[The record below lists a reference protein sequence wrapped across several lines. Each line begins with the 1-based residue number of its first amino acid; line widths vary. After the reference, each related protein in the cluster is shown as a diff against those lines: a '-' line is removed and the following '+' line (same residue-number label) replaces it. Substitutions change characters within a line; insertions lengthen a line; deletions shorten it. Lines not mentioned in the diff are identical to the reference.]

1 MFGSISSCTPNSS
14 VSTQFRST
22 RNQILN
28 IWANVAITVNG
39 EVTNQRPIRLV
50 DGDLVEATVTSP
62 PGYLD
67 YKFYSYTLNS
77 ELQSFAVVNK
87 NNYGAVTVKAADSK
101 KRWYNY
107 VPVNFTISYY
117 RDLTKL
123 DYPLG
128 FGIQFVD
135 VDELHIVLDPLNKSV
150 LFYSKYQENISRVVL
165 PDSPISYR
173 KITADSVQGT
183 YTQELLTL
191 CSNGRLY
198 RIRFDNRYIASDQF
212 KPAVLPVFP
221 LEDLPYLQD
230 LPVGGSFTDAARA
243 RFLRSLFPVVSALDI
258 KGNTIWIAGSNTVFV
273 LNKNFTLLDTITV
286 GAVQIMD
293 IACLGNDAIVITK
306 DQQIYS
312 VTRSGT
318 STMIY
323 SAGAL
328 GSPCTMPDGISV
340 AVPDSNARQLLIIG
354 PALTYTIRSTPDF
367 FPAYAAIY
375 DGKLWVTG
383 HDTNKVIRFDS
394 DSTYTEYEFA
404 LKTALV
410 SAVGDSILA
419 VHCMQDFATLE
430 NINLQKVIKYS
441 PVAKRGPVSHI
452 GSRPK
457 QVKMLGRDL
466 IYPIPGP
473 GVTCWV
479 NGYFNYP
486 LSNNDW
492 LTASYQARSPGNYRC
507 NFILGETAID
517 FDVSVVSSADL
528 LDHFQSNIMAT
539 MMALPY
545 SNIAVPMVGNVDQG
559 VTYLDLGFDF
569 TVYGNTYS
577 NIGVT
582 TSGYIGFGNSVQVNN
597 SPTFSSVALDAVYV
611 EPQDLYQALPVN
623 NVDPLNITTGRLDS
637 NEIPGVYFKSYSYD
651 LFSGFRVRWI
661 GTSMSSYPLGNTLVT
676 EYTTTNHAEVV
687 VPTLQGINVNDYIS
701 GNGVVISTQVTGL
714 INYSAN
720 VEIYSAAGTRFL
732 TAKPET
738 IKKYSRLE
746 NLYSFYNYALTTT
759 EPGNRVLDQAIINP
773 VLGNVVVDGLIS
785 ANVSNFHIAE
795 FQYQQGFS
803 VSTLRQVKIRDIAT
817 ESRTIT
823 SLAQWGN
830 SPSLYIYVSDS
841 DYNKVYINQTLYG
854 SMISTTR
861 VTSKSAVQ
869 KTFNLQANFSKIS
882 EGFLQTIYTPPIQDG
897 NGNVIVN
904 GFWTNTVIQGNTV
917 TFTLTTTN
925 VPVGTQFPY
934 VITTGTGAISSS
946 DFVGN
951 PPLSGLLTI
960 NNAGTSSIQFRANTD
975 FIAEGAESF
984 VFTVSNLSVISM
996 ETLSHEI
1003 TVSEDLVAVPAG
1015 LSMIKVFNEYRITTA
1030 TNQSVPY
1037 NTLINLDHTTL
1048 TFDDPGY
1055 SNGTLIGNV
1064 SYKLYEHFLF
1074 EPGVTIG
1081 NSTTARYANTR
1092 TTANFSGNFASISN
1106 PASIAG
1112 NTAIL
1117 FKANIA
1123 HPAYSY
1129 EVGFYTGRGFQ
1140 YVEITHDNNNHAT
1153 STAIGIS
1160 SPDPTFYSIQTT
1172 VPTRTTVLFGSF
1184 VLFGDWQ
1191 KLGTGSFSEVLRG
1204 FMPREL
1210 DFTRVPA
1217 QGKNYA
1223 KYEAVVDQNF
1233 PINSNVFCSLNYGFL
1248 AINGSENLFYT
1259 KLKTDDIISVTV
1271 PYGLYQSAVAPLL
1284 SIGDFQMAVPAI
1296 AENDTTYYPEV
1307 TTLYTNVVGDDLM
1320 SGNITVTVS
1329 GEYVIPQYY
1338 RNTVRTDFIFKR
1350 IRANVVTVLSGI
1362 IHNFL
1367 IGDQIQVD
1375 NIYSSSRINDT
1386 RTVVIVG
1393 PSILRIVLKSS
1404 TGAVF
1409 NNMNFGQVE
1418 NPYTRYD
1425 PLTISSTNPYIG
1437 YDDGEIYYKTANV
1450 TATSTTN
1457 ITANIVINTPGIT
1470 AYVNNQRQTNNYAI
1484 QLTTG
1489 ANVRL
1494 EWYVGN
1500 YFQSNAVIYQ
1510 HKIDPVD
1517 NSNVFIPVGTWA
1529 VNNLPVTNEVTMF
1542 QPSVTLFDMSKEQL
1556 VLGPTVNEYA
1566 VAKEQ
1571 WLGSETVSQATN
1583 SVLFNK
1589 NKEEI
1594 TGQSVTAEFLNSAIQ
1609 QLKKSIAGEYA
1620 PSSAWISDRITS
1632 KAITASSI
1640 FRSSIASAFLTG
1652 KNDPSSSMPTPVG
1665 LRVQELLYYKNVVDY
1680 KHAGSALFYGMSQD
1694 FTPYPTFVDFSIE
1707 SMYAP
1712 SETVLESPASQA
1724 EYQQPYTEFVA
1735 GVNVGLDRSPTVYY
1749 YNYLAESAKSPT
1761 FVYFGYTV
1769 DYVKLNQTSYKN
1781 QAELVAIN
1789 SQLESDTFVPVIL
1802 KYQEFRSRHQLVT
1815 DLPES
1820 QLLNFH
1826 ASDLAQYNIITE
1838 SHDLAQVK
1846 YNQILANLD
1855 FQFTSLNLNFKQ
1867 LLNEIEETHLVLP
1880 QTSKQQL
1887 ETPIQELLQTTGA
1900 KKDLPNLVKFGANVA
1915 LDTSSVIESQMSPE
1929 IDQFY
1934 TEIVWNLAEI
1944 TEINPAIEYDL
1955 SNRQELTNPIKLDL
1969 TPQSLAE
1976 NYISWNLQE
1985 LLDVYN
1991 MELLP
1996 IESEYLVPRYNL
2008 FDIES
2013 QYIPALI
2020 NLYPLRSQHL
2030 VPNPTLLPLT
2040 AQFFKENPRLFNISA
2055 QFEIPNPRLFP
2066 LRAEQFRQTYIVPEI
2081 RREFI
2086 KTNPLGIPLVSKY
2099 ITQQYINNR
2108 ITPEYITTKLVPK
2121 LLQIEYQHA
2130 LSWNQTI
2137 DYGTI
2142 STSFL
2147 HYHPGGRGGDNLLAI
2162 GPPVNYIPN
2171 PFVSPLGD
2179 GNVSS
2184 LGFIPPTYNRAPYL
2198 AYTGNMGSSLLKG
2211 SQTGIFYIHSG
2222 NVLTHVSGTNY
2233 HFSVDYSHSIINVNS
2248 WTLGSGS
2255 TTGYYAI
2262 GLSSEN
2268 TRVVGENPYLQQ
2280 DIVWQARGNDYES
2293 NGGDQLTG
2301 GWDADWFPIDP
2312 DKAYRSVVWVK
2323 RVSDAANGAIYH
2335 GTISNGAAPAY
2346 PNNED
2351 DGTGNPISV
2360 GNVVRITDNL
2370 AEWDPYWSVT
2380 PAEDFVKDQWY
2391 LLVGV
2396 IYPRTYQE
2404 IVPIDKTGIYS
2415 SSGVKLAE
2423 NNGSISMGGKFPN
2436 NATHARQR
2444 VYALNSYDP
2453 DTIFHFAFPRFE
2465 ELDMYQPTIPA
2476 LCRAPNVVK
2485 FTSSPGNGE
2494 VNVEAG
2500 TLTFAGQTFNLDNAG
2515 GTNYGAGGYKT
2526 YARALTEANK
2536 FVNAVPLQI
2545 PKTDYWNYRIY
2556 FDYVNPEYSVT
2567 AESTTSG
2574 YDAIF
2579 TDLGETIRINASGL
2593 DCDEVVAYRIEPAV
2607 ATIEYLVVGGGG
2619 GGGAM
2624 AGGGGG
2630 GGAVF
2635 YNTLTGIELD
2645 REYPVTIGAGGRGG
2659 NILAE
2664 TTSTSGSASLFWNIE
2679 APGGS
2684 RGGDGRTANVAARF
2698 TAAINPVV
2706 EDITANSAV
2715 WTTSAG
2721 DFSETFFINLNAG
2734 NYIVYSLASG
2744 VHTVHL
2750 NDLPTVITGNIA
2762 GQQNVSTVTI
2772 ANSGQQRLRV
2782 YSRYTG
2788 TSSYVAVIIKSGLN
2802 TIYTLRT
2809 IIDATTSI
2817 SINSAIQGGSG
2828 GSSGGGG
2835 GSNVAATLSGTGGAG
2850 TTGNGYSGGSGT
2862 IIGGGGG
2869 GGAGAAGTDAVLIA
2883 QTVFETNAN
2892 VTLGNARAGESLTVG
2907 VGIAGNGGPGKL
2919 VFQSCWTIGA
2929 GGGGGSY
2936 FYSNAAALFGGNGGL
2951 YGGGNGGSIT
2961 SAAGAPGAVAS
2972 GGGGGGGFVQ
2982 AVYTPETIIYVYE
2995 QQRDFNGNLVFD
3007 GNGSPVPALDGSGN
3021 PIPVRDNN
3029 GNLVINYVRPPIV
3042 SSLTPYN
3049 GGNGAG
3055 GVVMFRYS
3063 KDYDIYLDPG
3073 LTGETVESGDYKVTH
3088 ITSGL
3093 GNVRWQIPCFSDLK
3107 QVCAPRR
3114 GSVFP
3119 VTWWIRGG

>member
-286 GAVQIMD
+286 GAVQIVD

-340 AVPDSNARQLLIIG
+340 AVPDSNARRLLIIG

-394 DSTYTEYEFA
+394 DNTYTEYEFA

-597 SPTFSSVALDAVYV
+597 SPTFSSVALDAVYL

-651 LFSGFRVRWI
+651 LFTGFRVRWI
-661 GTSMSSYPLGNTLVT
+661 GTAMSSYPLGNTLVT

-701 GNGVVISTQVTGL
+701 GNGVIISTQVTGL
-714 INYSAN
+714 INYLAN

-759 EPGNRVLDQAIINP
+759 VPGNRVLAQTIINP
-773 VLGNVVVDGLIS
+773 VLGNVVVDGIIS
-785 ANVSNFHIAE
+785 ANVGNFHIAE

-803 VSTLRQVKIRDIAT
+803 VTTLRQVKIRDIIT
-817 ESRTIT
+817 ESSTIT
-823 SLAQWGN
+823 NLAQWGN
-830 SPSLYIYVSDS
+830 NPSSYIYVSS
-841 DYNKVYINQTLYG
+841 ADYNKVYINQTLYA
-854 SMISTTR
+854 SNISTTT
-861 VTSKSAVQ
+861 VTSKSTTQ

-882 EGFLQTIYTPPIQDG
+882 EGFLQTIYTPPVQDG

-904 GFWTNTVIQGNTV
+904 GFWTNTIIQGNTV

-925 VPVGTQFPY
+925 VPVGSQFPY
-934 VITTGTGAISSS
+934 VITSGSGAISSS

-951 PPLSGLLTI
+951 PPLSGYLTI
-960 NNAGTSSIQFRANTD
+960 NGFGTSTIQFRANTD
-975 FIAEGAESF
+975 LIVEGTESF
-984 VFTVSNLSVISM
+984 VFTVSNLSVITT

-1003 TVSEDLVAVPAG
+1003 IVSEDLVAVPSA
-1015 LSMIKVFNEYRITTA
+1015 LSAVKVFNEYRLVTTA
-1030 TNQSVPY
+1030 NQSIAY
-1037 NTLINLDHTTL
+1037 NTIINLDHTTL
-1048 TFDDPGY
+1048 TFDNPAY
-1055 SNGTLIGNV
+1055 TSGTLVGNV
-1064 SYKLYEHFLF
+1064 TYKLYEHFLF
-1074 EPGVTIG
+1074 EPGFTFG
-1081 NSTTARYANTR
+1081 ANTFDTYSNIR
-1092 TTANFSGNFASISN
+1092 TVANFSGNFATISN
-1106 PASIAG
+1106 PASING

-1117 FKANIA
+1117 FKGNIA

-1129 EVGFYTGRGFQ
+1129 EVGFYSGRGFQ
-1140 YVEITHDNNNHAT
+1140 YIEITHDNNNHEAN
-1153 STAIGIS
+1153 TAIGIS
-1160 SPDPTFYSIQTT
+1160 SPDASFYSLQTT
-1172 VPTRTTVLFGSF
+1172 VPTRNTVLFGSF
-1184 VLFGDWQ
+1184 VLFGDW
-1191 KLGTGSFSEVLRG
+1191 KLLGIGSFSDVLRG
-1204 FMPREL
+1204 FIPREL
-1210 DFTRVPA
+1210 EFARVAA
-1217 QGKNYA
+1217 QSKDYA

-1233 PINSNVFCSLNYGFL
+1233 PTSANVFCSLNYGFL

-1259 KLKTDDIISVTV
+1259 KLKTNDIVSVTV
-1271 PYGLYQSAVAPLL
+1271 PYGLYKSAVVPLL
-1284 SIGDFQMAVPAI
+1284 SIGDFQMAVPSI
-1296 AENDTTYYPEV
+1296 AESDNTYYPEI
-1307 TTLYTNVVGDDLM
+1307 TSLYTNVPGDELL
-1320 SGNITVTVS
+1320 SGNVTVTVP

-1338 RNTVRTDFIFKR
+1338 RNTTRTEFIFRR
-1350 IRANVVTVLSGI
+1350 IRANVVSVLTGI

-1367 IGDQIQVD
+1367 TGDQIWVE
-1375 NIYSSSRINDT
+1375 NIYSSARVYDT
-1386 RTVVIVG
+1386 RTIAIVG
-1393 PSILRIVLKSS
+1393 PAILRIILRSNS
-1404 TGAVF
+1404 GPVF
-1409 NNMNFGQVE
+1409 NNMDFGQVE

-1425 PLTISSTNPYIG
+1425 PLTITSVNPYIG
-1437 YDDGEIYYKTANV
+1437 YDDGEIYYKTNNV

-1457 ITANIVINTPGIT
+1457 ITANIVINTPGIV
-1470 AYVNNQRQTNNYAI
+1470 AYVNDQRQSNNYAI
-1484 QLTTG
+1484 SVTTG
-1489 ANVRL
+1489 ANVKL
-1494 EWYVGN
+1494 EWYIGN

-1510 HKIDPVD
+1510 HKIDSYD
-1517 NSNVFIPVGTWA
+1517 NSNVFIPIGRWA
-1529 VNNLPVTNEVTMF
+1529 INNLPVTNEVTMF
-1542 QPSVTLFDMSKEQL
+1542 QPTITLFDMSKEQL
-1556 VLGPTVNEYA
+1556 VLGPTINLYPT
-1566 VAKEQ
+1566 AKEQ
-1571 WLGSETVSQATN
+1571 WLATGSELTWYN
-1583 SVLFNK
+1583 SEALST
-1589 NKEEI
+1589 NKEEV
-1594 TGQSVTAEFLNSAIQ
+1594 TGQGISAQFLNSATQ
-1609 QLKKSIAGEYA
+1609 QLKGSIAGKFA
-1620 PSSAWISDRITS
+1620 SFNSWLSDRITGQ
-1632 KAITASSI
+1632 AIIASSLL
-1640 FRSSIASAFLTG
+1640 RSGISTSFL
-1652 KNDPSSSMPTPVG
+1652 KSKLDPAGLMPAPIKQQ
-1665 LRVQELLYYKNVVDY
+1665 VQELLYYKSVVEY
-1680 KHAGSALFYGMSQD
+1680 KHFGSALFFGITQGFSS
-1694 FTPYPTFVDFSIE
+1694 YPTYIDFSIL
-1707 SMYAP
+1707 SMYDP
-1712 SETVLESPASQA
+1712 SPSLLSSPASQA
-1724 EYQQPYTEFVA
+1724 QYQQPYTEFSTDISA
-1735 GVNVGLDRSPTVYY
+1735 AYDRSTVLYY
-1749 YNYLAESAKSPT
+1749 HAHNIESLKSPT
-1761 FVYFGYTV
+1761 FVYFGYQI
-1769 DYVKLNQTSYKN
+1769 DYVKLNQFGYKN
-1781 QAELVAIN
+1781 QAQLIVIETM
-1789 SQLESDTFVPVIL
+1789 LESETFVPITL
-1802 KYQEFRSRHQLVT
+1802 KYQEFRSKHQLNKET
-1815 DLPES
+1815 PITELYS
-1820 QLLNFH
+1820 FH
-1826 ASDLAQYNIITE
+1826 VSDLAQYNIITE
-1838 SHDLAQVK
+1838 SHELSQVK
-1846 YNQILANLD
+1846 YNQILADLE

-1880 QTSKQQL
+1880 QASKQQL
-1887 ETPIQELLQTTGA
+1887 ETPNQELFQTNGV
-1900 KKDLPNLVKFGANVA
+1900 KKDLPNLVKFGANVV
-1915 LDTSSVIESQMSPE
+1915 LDTSSIIESQMNPE

-1934 TEIVWNLAEI
+1934 TEIVWNLTEI
-1944 TEINPAIEYDL
+1944 TEISTAIEYDL
-1955 SNRQELTNPIKLDL
+1955 SNRQELTNLIELDL

-2013 QYIPALI
+2013 QYIPAMM
-2020 NLYPLRSQHL
+2020 NLYPLRAQRL
-2030 VPNPTLLPLT
+2030 IPNPTLLPLT
-2040 AQFFKENPRLFNISA
+2040 AQFFKENPRLINISA
-2055 QFEIPNPRLFP
+2055 RFEIPNPRLFP

-2086 KTNPLGIPLVSKY
+2086 KTNPLGIPLTSKY

-2108 ITPEYITTKLVPK
+2108 IAPEYITPKLVPK

-2184 LGFIPPTYNRAPYL
+2184 LGFIPPTYNRSPYL
-2198 AYTGNMGSSLLKG
+2198 AYTGSMGSSLLKG
-2211 SQTGIFYIHSG
+2211 SQTGIFYLHSG

-2255 TTGYYAI
+2255 PTGYYAI

-2280 DIVWQARGNDYES
+2280 DIVWQARGNAYES
-2293 NGGDQLTG
+2293 SGGDQLTG

-2335 GTISNGAAPAY
+2335 GTVSNGTAPAY

-2396 IYPRTYQE
+2396 IYPRTYQA

-2465 ELDMYQPTIPA
+2465 EMDMYQPTIPA

-2500 TLTFAGQTFNLDNAG
+2500 TLTFAGVTFNLDNAG
-2515 GTNYGAGGYKT
+2515 GTVYGVGGYQT

-2574 YDAIF
+2574 YEAIF

-2593 DCDEVVAYRIEPAV
+2593 ACDEVVAYRIEPAL
-2607 ATIEYLVVGGGG
+2607 ATIEYLIVGGGG

-2635 YNTLTGIELD
+2635 YSTLNNIELD

-2659 NILAE
+2659 NIIAE
-2664 TTSTSGSASLFWNIE
+2664 TTSTSGSASLFWNLE

-2684 RGGDGRTANVAARF
+2684 RGGDGRTANVSARF
-2698 TAAINPVV
+2698 TAAVNPVI
-2706 EDITANSAV
+2706 EDIVANSAV
-2715 WTTSAG
+2715 WTTSANN
-2721 DFSETFFINLNAG
+2721 FSETFFINLNAG
-2734 NYIVYSLASG
+2734 NYVVYSVASG
-2744 VHTVHL
+2744 THTVHI
-2750 NDLPTVITGNIA
+2750 NDLPTVITGNVA
-2762 GQQNVSTVTI
+2762 GQQNVATVTV
-2772 ANSGQQRLRV
+2772 ANSGSQRLRV

-2788 TSSYVAVIIKSGLN
+2788 TSSYVAVIIKSGTN
-2802 TIYTLRT
+2802 TVYTLRS
-2809 IIDATTSI
+2809 IIDTDTTINI
-2817 SINSAIQGGSG
+2817 SSAIQGGSG
-2828 GSSGGGG
+2828 GASGGGG
-2835 GSNVAATLSGTGGAG
+2835 GSNVSAVLSGAGGTA
-2850 TTGNGYSGGSGT
+2850 TSANGYSGGSGT
-2862 IIGGGGG
+2862 VFSGGGG
-2869 GGAGAAGTDAVLIA
+2869 GGAGAAGTNARIVA

-2892 VTLGNARAGESLTVG
+2892 VTLGNAALGQTLVE
-2907 VGIAGNGGPGKL
+2907 GIAVAGNGGPGKL
-2919 VFQSCWTIGA
+2919 IFQSCWTIGA

-2936 FYSNAAALFGGNGGL
+2936 FYSNSSALFGGNGGL
-2951 YGGGNGGSIT
+2951 YGGGNGGGIT
-2961 SAAGAPGAVAS
+2961 GGHGQAGSTAS
-2972 GGGGGGGFVQ
+2972 GGGGGGGFVS
-2982 AVYTPETIIYVYE
+2982 AVYTPDPGTGTV
-2995 QQRDFNGNLVFD
+2995 
-3007 GNGSPVPALDGSGN
+3007 
-3021 PIPVRDNN
+3021 
-3029 GNLVINYVRPPIV
+3029 
-3042 SSLTPYN
+3042 SLTSQTVYN

-3063 KDYDIYLDPG
+3063 KEYDIYLDPG

-3093 GNVRWQIPCFSDLK
+3093 GNIRWQLPCFADLK

-3119 VTWWIRGG
+3119 VAWWIRGG